1 MNAGDELAADE
12 AWVRLQE
19 LLHDAAVE
27 SVQPR
32 QAATLYT
39 RLREILL
46 KSAYQP
52 HLPGFMIQCLTLD
65 RFRDFIRLY
74 HPRPAERI
82 AFLDRAFAARAYR
95 ARDFLADADF

>member
-1 MNAGDELAADE
+1 MIAGDELAPDE
-12 AWVRLQE
+12 AWIMLQE
-19 LLHDAAVE
+19 LLRDAAVE

-39 RLREILL
+39 RLRETLL
-46 KSAYQP
+46 KSTYQP

-74 HPRPAERI
+74 HPSPAERI
-82 AFLDRAFAARAYR
+82 AFLDRAFAARAHR

>member
-1 MNAGDELAADE
+1 MIAGEELAPDE
-12 AWVRLQE
+12 AWVMLQE
-19 LLHDAAVE
+19 LLRDAAVE

-39 RLREILL
+39 RLREVLL

-52 HLPGFMIQCLTLD
+52 HLPGFMHQCLTLD

-95 ARDFLADADF
+95 ARDFFADADF